1 MVTDELLHEL
11 LKQTISE
18 EVARA
23 HQQTLVLVDLLGIM
37 SMILQTLLHV
47 SLNVVTASESE
58 LRSATMEI

>member
-23 HQQTLVLVDLLGIM
+23 HQQTLVLADLLGIM
-37 SMILQTLLHV
+37 SMISQTLLHV
-47 SLNVVTASESE
+47 SLDVVTASE
-58 LRSATMEI
+58 